1 MLFVYGCIGIFM
13 GNWRFSSVGYDLNDM
28 RLINLEIYQTFL
40 DFLSD
45 LENIDCEKT
54 VRIVKLTFMLFK
66 LRPFQN

>member
-1 MLFVYGCIGIFM
+1 M